1 MSWIAYGVDEPVQP
15 CWDDGGMSSPAFD
28 LDQLRRYPD
37 VEAPDLVAVDA
48 TDRLVLDEAATVL
61 AAAGPGEIVVIGD
74 RYGALTLGA
83 IALHGARDVRVH
95 QDAVVHEHAL
105 MSNAERGGLTG
116 TFRSLSLVPE
126 LVTGARVVLLQLPR
140 GLAALEEIAELV
152 AAHATPDVVVV
163 AGGRLKH
170 MSRGM
175 NEVLGQHFG
184 DVTASLARQKS
195 RCLLARHPTPP
206 GTYPSF
212 PRRHFDE
219 EHGLWIAAHGA
230 AFAGPSLDL
239 GTRYLL
245 TFLGEM
251 SPLAR
256 DAIDLGCGTGVLAA
270 QLAAARP
277 DLHVVATDTSHAA
290 VRSTRATLEANSLG
304 ERVEV
309 VRADGLEGQPA
320 VSTDL
325 IVCNPPFHVGAA
337 VQPDVAIELFKEAAR
352 VLRPGGEL
360 WTVFNSRLGHA
371 GALRRIVGS
380 TKVMGDNGR
389 FTVTRSIKQPTR
401 PAGE

>member
-1 MSWIAYGVDEPVQP
+1 MPSG
-15 CWDDGGMSSPAFD
+15 DDGEVSAPAFD
-28 LDQLRRYPD
+28 LSRLRRYPD
-37 VEAPDLVAVDA
+37 VEAPELVAVDA
-48 TDRLVLDEAATVL
+48 TDRLVLDEAATAL
-61 AAAGPGEIVVIGD
+61 AEAGPGEVVVIGD

-83 IALHGARDVRVH
+83 VALHGARDVRVH
-95 QDAVVHEHAL
+95 QDALVHERAL
-105 MSNAERGGLTG
+105 MANAEREGLAG

-126 LVTGARVVLLQLPR
+126 LVARARVVLLQLPR

-152 AAHATPDVVVV
+152 AAHAAPEVVVV

-170 MSRGM
+170 MSRSM
-175 NEVLGQHFG
+175 NDVLGQYFA
-184 DVTASLARQKS
+184 DVSASLARQKS
-195 RCLLARHPTPP
+195 RCLIARQPTPS
-206 GTYPSF
+206 GRFPSF
-212 PRRHFDE
+212 PRTHVDE
-219 EHGLWIAAHGA
+219 EHGVRIAAHGA
-230 AFAGPSLDL
+230 AFAGASVDL

-277 DLHVVATDTSHAA
+277 DLHVIATDTSDAA

-304 ERVEV
+304 DRVKV
-309 VRADGLEGQPA
+309 VRADGLEGQPP
-320 VSTDL
+320 VSADL
-325 IVCNPPFHVGAA
+325 IVCNPPFHVGASL
-337 VQPDVAIELFKEAAR
+337 QPDVAIELFKEAAR

-389 FTVTRSIKQPTR
+389 FTVTRSIKQPNRVTS
-401 PAGE
+401 E

>member
-1 MSWIAYGVDEPVQP
+1 MSA
-15 CWDDGGMSSPAFD
+15 PAFD
-28 LDQLRRYPD
+28 LSRLRRYPD
-37 VEAPDLVAVDA
+37 VEAPDLLAVDA
-48 TDRLVLDEAATVL
+48 ADRLVLEQAATAL
-61 AAAGPGEIVVIGD
+61 AAAGSGEVAVIGD

-95 QDAVVHEHAL
+95 QDAVVQERAL
-105 MSNAERGGLTG
+105 VANAERAGLAG
-116 TFRSLSLVPE
+116 TSRSLGLVPE

-152 AAHATPDVVVV
+152 AAHAAPDVVVV

-175 NEVLGQHFG
+175 NEVLGKHFA

-195 RCLLARHPTPP
+195 RCLVARLPTPP
-206 GTYPSF
+206 GTFPSF
-212 PRRHFDE
+212 PRRHFDD

-256 DAIDLGCGTGVLAA
+256 DAVDLGCGTGVLAA

-277 DLHVVATDTSHAA
+277 DLHVVATDTSSAA
-290 VRSTRATLEANSLG
+290 VRSARATVEANALD

-309 VRADGLEGQPA
+309 VRADGLESRPP
-320 VSTDL
+320 VSADL
-325 IVCNPPFHVGAA
+325 IVCNPPFHVGAS
-337 VQPDVAIELFKEAAR
+337 VQPDVAIALFKEAAR

-360 WTVFNSRLGHA
+360 WAVFNSRLGHA

-389 FTVTRSIKQPTR
+389 FTVTRSIKQPSR
-401 PAGE
+401 GERGAAR

>member
-1 MSWIAYGVDEPVQP
+1 MSAL
-15 CWDDGGMSSPAFD
+15 AFD

-48 TDRLVLDEAATVL
+48 TDRLVLDEAATAI
-61 AAAGPGEIVVIGD
+61 AAAGPGEVVVIGD

-95 QDAVVHEHAL
+95 QDVLVNERAL
-105 MSNAERGGLTG
+105 AANAEREGLTG
-116 TFRSLSLVPE
+116 SCRPLDLVPE
-126 LVTGARVVLLQLPR
+126 LVAGARVVLLQLPR

-152 AAHATPDVVVV
+152 AAHAAPDVVVV

-170 MSRGM
+170 MSRSM
-175 NEVLGQHFG
+175 NEVLGQHFA

-195 RCLLARHPTPP
+195 RCLIARQPTPP
-206 GTYPSF
+206 GTFPSF
-212 PRRHFDE
+212 PRRHLDE
-219 EHGLWIAAHGA
+219 QLGLWIAAHGA

-256 DAIDLGCGTGVLAA
+256 EAIDLGCGTGVLAA
-270 QLAAARP
+270 QLAASRP
-277 DLHVVATDTSHAA
+277 DCHVVATDTSRAA
-290 VRSTRATLEANSLG
+290 VRSARATLEANALD
-304 ERVEV
+304 ERVQA
-309 VRADGLEGQPA
+309 VRADGLESQPP
-320 VSTDL
+320 VSADL
-325 IVCNPPFHVGAA
+325 IVCNPPFHVGAS
-337 VQPDVAIELFKEAAR
+337 VQPDVAIGLFKEAAR

-371 GALRRIVGS
+371 DALRRIVGS

-389 FTVTRSIKQPTR
+389 FTVTRSIKQPPRT
-401 PAGE
+401 AGE

>member
-1 MSWIAYGVDEPVQP
+1 MSA
-15 CWDDGGMSSPAFD
+15 PAFD

-48 TDRLVLDEAATVL
+48 TDRLVLDEAATAL

-83 IALHGARDVRVH
+83 IALHGARDLRVH
-95 QDAVVHEHAL
+95 QDTLVHERAL
-105 MSNAERGGLTG
+105 EANAEQTGLTG
-116 TFRSLSLVPE
+116 TYRSLGLVPE

-170 MSRGM
+170 MSRSM
-175 NEVLGQHFG
+175 NEVLGQHFA

-195 RCLLARHPTPP
+195 RCLVARHPTPP
-206 GTYPSF
+206 GTFPSF

-219 EHGLWIAAHGA
+219 QHGVWIAAHGA

-251 SPLAR
+251 SPQAR

-277 DLHVVATDTSHAA
+277 DLNVVATDTSSAA
-290 VRSTRATLEANSLG
+290 VRSTLATLEANSLG
-304 ERVEV
+304 ERVQV
-309 VRADGLEGQPA
+309 VREDGLESQPP

-325 IVCNPPFHVGAA
+325 IVCNPPFHVGAS
-337 VQPDVAIELFKEAAR
+337 VQPDVAIELFKGAAR

-380 TKVMGDNGR
+380 TKVMGDNGK
-389 FTVTRSIKQPTR
+389 FTVTRSIKQPSR
-401 PAGE
+401 GESGADR

>member
-1 MSWIAYGVDEPVQP
+1 MSA
-15 CWDDGGMSSPAFD
+15 PAFD
-28 LDQLRRYPD
+28 LSRLRRFPD

-48 TDRLVLDEAATVL
+48 TDRLVLDEATTAL
-61 AAAGPGEIVVIGD
+61 AATGPGEVAVIGD

-83 IALHGARDVRVH
+83 VALHGARDVRVH
-95 QDAVVHEHAL
+95 QDALVQERAL
-105 MSNAERGGLTG
+105 TANAEREGLTG
-116 TFRSLSLVPE
+116 AFRSLGLGPE
-126 LVTGARVVLLQLPR
+126 LVSGARVVLLQLPR
-140 GLAALEEIAELV
+140 GLAALEEAAELV
-152 AAHATPDVVVV
+152 AAHAAPDVVVV

-170 MSRGM
+170 MSRSM
-175 NEVLGQHFG
+175 NEVLGEHFT

-195 RCLLARHPTPP
+195 RCLIARQPTPP
-206 GTYPSF
+206 GTFPSF

-219 EHGLWIAAHGA
+219 EHGVWIAAHGA

-251 SPLAR
+251 SPTAR
-256 DAIDLGCGTGVLAA
+256 DAVDLGCGTGVLAA

-277 DLHVVATDTSHAA
+277 DLHVVATDTSSAA
-290 VRSTRATLEANSLG
+290 VRSARATVEANSLG
-304 ERVEV
+304 GRVQV
-309 VRADGLEGQPA
+309 VRADGLESQPP
-320 VSTDL
+320 VSADL
-325 IVCNPPFHVGAA
+325 IVCNPPFHVGAS
-337 VQPDVAIELFKEAAR
+337 VQPDVAIALFKEAAR

-389 FTVTRSIKQPTR
+389 FTVTRSIKQPAR
-401 PAGE
+401 EDRRNDLA